1 MDANTITLKIKSS
14 KVMIHNHTLHATRVK
29 HCATH
34 SISDEFKSQYSQVYS
49 VACQQIND
57 ALMRQYQLEMLLFKE
72 HQDDIR

>member
-1 MDANTITLKIKSS
+1 MDANTIKLKIKSS
-14 KVMIHNHTLHATRVK
+14 KIMIHNHTIHTSHVRIIAVN
-29 HCATH
+29 